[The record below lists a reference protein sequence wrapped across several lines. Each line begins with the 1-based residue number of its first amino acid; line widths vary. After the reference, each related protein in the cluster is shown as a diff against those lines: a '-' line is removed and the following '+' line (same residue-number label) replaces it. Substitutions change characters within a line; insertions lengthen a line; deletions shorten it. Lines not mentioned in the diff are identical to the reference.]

1 MRLPQNQPFQ
11 RPWIMQLHNPV
22 RMPDHLQ
29 GRWTEL
35 VEHARADLEA
45 LADLFVEYVVQLDV
59 YRDGAVSR
67 EQIRV
72 HALSS
77 FGYLLGQ
84 IAGNDEF
91 KSEVIWTARRLGQ
104 DRARAGIPLNNLLT
118 AVRLDFKV
126 FWEVFR
132 SYAGPADREL
142 LVTGVEKIWAA
153 VERYSI
159 EVQTGYLEEAS
170 RLDDR
175 RLSERAR
182 LMTAILN
189 SDSPA
194 EEDLHHLAQAIEVDP
209 NSNFVVVAA
218 TVQGDQELRIAA
230 DSLTASG
237 HTAYIHSTGH
247 FSLLISDW
255 KGEDTRPL
263 RQLVAHS
270 SCGIAPVIHEF
281 SGLPRACQL
290 AMEIAGLSASG
301 TGGPAELKD
310 LWLPFLAARLHDAA
324 PELVASVLAGFDT
337 ASEAEK
343 ERLTEVAWSFA
354 HSGSITKTASQ
365 LYCHRNTVLNRL
377 RRLET
382 LTGHDITVPAD
393 ATLLLLAFIAAKPEA
408 IND

>member
-1 MRLPQNQPFQ
+1 
-11 RPWIMQLHNPV
+11 MQLHNTV
-22 RMPDHLQ
+22 HTPDVLQ
-29 GRWTEL
+29 GRWAEL
-35 VEHARADLEA
+35 VEQARADIET

-59 YRDGAVSR
+59 YRDGVVSM

-72 HALSS
+72 DALSS

-84 IAGNDEF
+84 IADNDEF
-91 KSEVIWTARRLGQ
+91 KPEVIWTARRLGQ
-104 DRARAGIPLNNLLT
+104 DRARVGIPLNNLLT

-126 FWEVFR
+126 FWEVLR

-142 LVTGVEKIWAA
+142 LVAGVEKIWAA
-153 VERYSI
+153 IERYSI

-194 EEDLHHLAQAIEVDP
+194 EEDLHDLAQAIEVDP
-209 NSNFVVVAA
+209 DSNFVVVAA
-218 TVQGDQELRIAA
+218 TVQGDHELRIAA
-230 DSLTASG
+230 DRLTASG
-237 HTAYIHSTGH
+237 HTAYTHSTGP

-255 KGEDTRPL
+255 KGEDTQPL
-263 RQLVAHS
+263 RKLLARS
-270 SCGIAPVIHEF
+270 ACGVAPVIHGF
-281 SGLPRACQL
+281 SGLARACRL
-290 AMEIAGLSASG
+290 AMEIVELSASG
-301 TGGPAELKD
+301 TPGPVELKD

-324 PELVASVLAGFDT
+324 PELVASVLAEFDT

-343 ERLTEVAWSFA
+343 ERLTEVAWTFA
-354 HSGSITKTASQ
+354 RSGSITKTASQ
-365 LYCHRNTVLNRL
+365 LYCHRNTVLTRL
-377 RRLET
+377 RRLEA

-393 ATLLLLAFIAAKPEA
+393 ATLLLLAFMAANPEA
-408 IND
+408 TKAQRRREMTAP